1 MAFLR
6 SKLRVYHLAETS
18 LTSLQR
24 VVLRRRS
31 DLWLIWICFIIY
43 WIYSPMLKKKKIVI
57 HIALGLRVF
66 VWTNNEIVELLSFS
80 QFLFLLTG
88 GYRYLLA
95 FNFFLGVATWLKIG
109 KSSTIF
115 PALTSSGWLEPL
127 LDRIAR
133 NVTYVVTPIIDV
145 IDDSTFQYHYG
156 PGVAVGGFDWNLQV
170 AFLAFCLWN
179 TNLLSLFSF
188 GLKIE

>member
-1 MAFLR
+1 
-6 SKLRVYHLAETS
+6 
-18 LTSLQR
+18 
-24 VVLRRRS
+24 
-31 DLWLIWICFIIY
+31 
-43 WIYSPMLKKKKIVI
+43 MLKKKKIVI